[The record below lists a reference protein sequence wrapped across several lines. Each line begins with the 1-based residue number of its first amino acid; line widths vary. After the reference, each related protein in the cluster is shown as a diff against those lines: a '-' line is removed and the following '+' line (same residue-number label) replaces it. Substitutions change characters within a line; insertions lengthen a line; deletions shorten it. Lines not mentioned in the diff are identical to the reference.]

1 MKIKVI
7 KYNKNGLTRAENTA
21 PKFVMPKNDLNKNN
35 IDIKLDNKHIKITK
49 RKSQD

>member
-1 MKIKVI
+1 MKIKAI

-35 IDIKLDNKHIKITK
+35 IKITVK
-49 RKSQD
+49 NHYMTVVKKGSK

>member
-1 MKIKVI
+1 MKIKAI

-35 IDIKLDNKHIKITK
+35 VKITEK
-49 RKSQD
+49 KHYITVIKKSGK